1 MIQFPSLA
9 LPEEALHL
17 QLIHSRPFQLT
28 GGVTQTINDP
38 KIELIFRREGGAR
51 LLKKQTSELQQRT
64 ARVFDNFGW
73 KSCRWKEQN
82 KTKQNVHFE
91 QMQLTTGMI
100 QQDEETLQ
108 HMQSTEEL
116 QELSFL
122 FCHIE
127 NKKLNIFHFFVF
139 NVAKP
144 FKPQQKKI
152 SRKCFMAVIG
162 TG

>member
-1 MIQFPSLA
+1 M
-9 LPEEALHL
+9 
-17 QLIHSRPFQLT
+17 
-28 GGVTQTINDP
+28 
-38 KIELIFRREGGAR
+38 
-51 LLKKQTSELQQRT
+51 
-64 ARVFDNFGW
+64 FDNFGW
-73 KSCRWKEQN
+73 NSCRWKEQN

-127 NKKLNIFHFFVF
+127 NKKLNIFHFFVSLMWPNLSNHNKKKSLA
-139 NVAKP
+139 NVSW
-144 FKPQQKKI
+144 Q
-152 SRKCFMAVIG
+152 
-162 TG
+162 